1 MALAKSKIKSKKAQ
15 IGSGGAGARGRKRT
29 KPLDSQELAEAQKIV
44 KFGGTDQD
52 LALKFRLSTENAQE
66 LFNQCQQ
73 LNGQSRGE
81 FLEAAE
87 RRYQIGRSLLQR
99 IEETTLIPLS
109 REALMGLAEDIG
121 IGVDYQFGALKDLT
135 KAYHALIP
143 VGMSCIKIEIN
154 PELVYFNNEGHALA
168 RVFGYD
174 DPVPVF
180 PDTKTRLE
188 ALKLLGKSTG
198 LESSARF
205 SILERAKAIKEAE
218 DSMKEKDAGAAYQ
231 IISPEKDALPEETWM
246 NADDKTPE
254 L

>member
-1 MALAKSKIKSKKAQ
+1 MALAKSKIKAKNAQ
-15 IGSGGAGARGRKRT
+15 KGTGGAGARGRKRT
-29 KPLDSQELAEAQKIV
+29 KPLDAQEMAEAQKIV

-52 LALKFRLSTENAQE
+52 LALKFRLSIESAQD

-143 VGMSCIKIEIN
+143 VGMSSIKIEVN
-154 PELVYFNNEGHALA
+154 PENVYFESGHALTK
-168 RVFGYD
+168 VFGYE
-174 DPVPVF
+174 DPLPVF
-180 PDTKTRLE
+180 PDTRTRLE

-218 DSMKEKDAGAAYQ
+218 DSMKEKDSGAAYQ
-231 IISPEKDALPEETWM
+231 IISPEKDDLPEETWM